1 MATTQ
6 QQVQHVIDEHLNEFE
21 LPGVLSVRAG
31 FRMRDGWITGERAVV
46 VTVAPVHP
54 AGTSAATTLPTE
66 VGGVPVDVRTASPA
80 KTAQLT
86 AVRSLTADG

>member
-31 FRMRDGWITGERAVV
+31 FRMRDGWITGEIVNIN
-46 VTVAPVHP
+46 
-54 AGTSAATTLPTE
+54 
-66 VGGVPVDVRTASPA
+66 GGQYFA
-80 KTAQLT
+80 
-86 AVRSLTADG
+86 